1 MRQNRFTSPTMS
13 WRTVLADSDRWW
25 VDRRP
30 HALSPL
36 DVYSAHLASC
46 AIRLAT
52 IQEILVGDAK
62 KARACAY
69 ANTENLTSDN
79 LKSATARALEIL
91 LRDNV
96 GHAEHDSE
104 GDKRADFRRAA
115 LAQLTFKEM
124 GRQLRRRY
132 QALVE
137 VLHAGDD
144 A

>member
-1 MRQNRFTSPTMS
+1 M
-13 WRTVLADSDRWW
+13 
-25 VDRRP
+25 
-30 HALSPL
+30 
-36 DVYSAHLASC
+36 
-46 AIRLAT
+46 RLAT

-69 ANTENLTSDN
+69 ANTENLEADS
-79 LKSATARALEIL
+79 LKSAATRALEIL

-96 GHAEHDSE
+96 GHAEHDAE
-104 GDKRADFRRAA
+104 GDKRASFRRAA

-132 QALVE
+132 ETLVE
-137 VLHAGDD
+137 ILRGAKD